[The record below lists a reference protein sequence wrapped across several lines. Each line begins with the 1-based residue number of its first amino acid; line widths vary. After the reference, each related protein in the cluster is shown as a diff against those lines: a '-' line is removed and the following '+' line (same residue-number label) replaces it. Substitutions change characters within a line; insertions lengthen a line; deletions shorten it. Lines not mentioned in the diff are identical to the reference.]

1 MTNVIPDDPRGPA
14 ERAFRERMQP
24 LLALADQ
31 HPDASEVFI
40 DGEDIRLSFGDE
52 RRRFRYADFPA
63 LTPRAV
69 QAAGAAAAV
78 FAGVQF
84 GPHPPALP
92 LISVKIPPDLRVTYV
107 QPPAADRWHVAIR
120 FLRTRSLT
128 LEDYVR
134 QAVMTEPQMQEVRQ
148 LLAERRN
155 IIVSGGTGT
164 GKTTLLRAL
173 LAEIATTERLVII
186 EDTPELAVPG
196 ENVVHLHTTLTTD
209 LAMLLRQ
216 TLRLTPDRITL
227 GEVRGP
233 EALELVRAMNTGHD
247 GTLCTLH
254 SNGAAEALGRL
265 HTLVAEAQ
273 PSFSF
278 AGIANAVD
286 IVLQIEGRGDR
297 RRLTDIW
304 RVPRG
309 SETGSAS

>member
-1 MTNVIPDDPRGPA
+1 
-14 ERAFRERMQP
+14 
-24 LLALADQ
+24 
-31 HPDASEVFI
+31 
-40 DGEDIRLSFGDE
+40 
-52 RRRFRYADFPA
+52 
-63 LTPRAV
+63 
-69 QAAGAAAAV
+69 
-78 FAGVQF
+78 
-84 GPHPPALP
+84 
-92 LISVKIPPDLRVTYV
+92 
-107 QPPAADRWHVAIR
+107 
-120 FLRTRSLT
+120 
-128 LEDYVR
+128 
-134 QAVMTEPQMQEVRQ
+134 MTEPQMQEVRR

-173 LAEIATTERLVII
+173 LAEIATNERLVII

-196 ENVVHLHTTLTTD
+196 DNVVHLHTTLTTD

-254 SNGAAEALGRL
+254 SNGAAEALRRL

-309 SETGSAS
+309 SEAGLAS